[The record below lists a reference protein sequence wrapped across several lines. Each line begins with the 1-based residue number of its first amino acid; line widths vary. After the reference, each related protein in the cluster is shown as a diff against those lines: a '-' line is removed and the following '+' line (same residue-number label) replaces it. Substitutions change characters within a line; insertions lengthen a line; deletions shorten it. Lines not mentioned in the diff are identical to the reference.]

1 MRSSAD
7 LDRKLGSW
15 IYLARQTRYPM
26 KETDKDYTTQVAEKM
41 LELQEKGRRLK
52 EKEDRFRSSLGT
64 RLKTPSEAKKK

>member
-1 MRSSAD
+1 
-7 LDRKLGSW
+7 
-15 IYLARQTRYPM
+15 M
-26 KETDKDYTTQVAEKM
+26 KETDKDYTTRVAEKM